1 MTTHALALQNYGR
14 KINKEKGSLDGRT
27 LKGKCKK
34 TDITELIQTRANY
47 GQIFVMDSYFKDHY
61 RKMVVSGFNNRSRLK
76 LEPK

>member
-1 MTTHALALQNYGR
+1 MPLLC
-14 KINKEKGSLDGRT
+14 KIMAEKLIKEKATWMAEL

-61 RKMVVSGFNNRSRLK
+61 RKMVVSGFNHRSRLK
-76 LEPK
+76 LEQK